1 MKVLLKIFIAQL
13 NRSPYT
19 KFMNLTIIILLI
31 IGGLW
36 FAGTFFG
43 FIGSVPKAFKNDP
56 SSHIDSSRTKSQSQD
71 SIESTEEKRQRLM
84 EDMKQ
89 RISDQQRRY

>member
-1 MKVLLKIFIAQL
+1 
-13 NRSPYT
+13 
-19 KFMNLTIIILLI
+19 MNLTVIILLA

-36 FAGTFFG
+36 VIGAFFG
-43 FIGSVPKAFKNDP
+43 FIGTVPKAFKNDP
-56 SSHIDSSRTKSQSQD
+56 TMHIDSSRIKSQSQE
-71 SIESTEEKRQRLM
+71 SVESTEEKRKRMM